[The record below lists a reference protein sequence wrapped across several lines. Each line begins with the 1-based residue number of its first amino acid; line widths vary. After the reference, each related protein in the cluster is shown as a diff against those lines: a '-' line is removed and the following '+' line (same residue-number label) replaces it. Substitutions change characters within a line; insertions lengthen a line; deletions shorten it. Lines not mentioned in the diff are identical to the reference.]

1 MSHFVF
7 SLFSLGWHLLTETA
21 QALSLSPSLLT
32 LLVGVTCLPLSQL
45 TFSVNYFLD

>member
-21 QALSLSPSLLT
+21 QALSLSSSLT

-45 TFSVNYFLD
+45 TFSANYFPD